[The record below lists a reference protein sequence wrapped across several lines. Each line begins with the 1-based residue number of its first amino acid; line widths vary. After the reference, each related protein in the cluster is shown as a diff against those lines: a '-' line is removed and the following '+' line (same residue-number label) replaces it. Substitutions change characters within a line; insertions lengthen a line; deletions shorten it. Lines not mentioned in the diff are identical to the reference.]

1 MNIKEQLTQVNYY
14 RGNGNGGTKQNKY
27 IVVHY
32 VGAVSTAKNNAD
44 YFFSVN
50 RQASA
55 NYFVDE
61 NEIYRVVKDSDSAW
75 HVGANQYYNDARN
88 TNSIGIE
95 MCCYWNNGKLDVSEK
110 VISNTIELVKDLMAK
125 YNIPASHVARH
136 YDVTRKNCP
145 APLVENPAR
154 WDDFKAR
161 LGGSSKPINNNKSN
175 EQVAYEVYCG
185 LWGNGQDR
193 KDKLTNA
200 GYNPLTIQDIV
211 NSKYYGVKK
220 VVATKSIDTVAHEV
234 INGAWGNGAD
244 RRNRVTAAGYNY
256 DEVQKRVNE
265 ILLGTSTP
273 VNNRKSNEQIA
284 QEVINGAWGNGQDRK
299 NRLTAAGYDASA
311 IQKIVNAKLL
321 R

>member
-1 MNIKEQLTQVNYY
+1 MNIKEQLTQINYY

-61 NEIYRVVKDSDSAW
+61 NEIYRVVTDSDSAW

-125 YNIPASHVARH
+125 YNIPASNVVRH

-145 APLVENPAR
+145 APLVENPTR
-154 WDDFKAR
+154 WNDFKAR
-161 LGGSSKPINNNKSN
+161 L
-175 EQVAYEVYCG
+175 
-185 LWGNGQDR
+185 
-193 KDKLTNA
+193 
-200 GYNPLTIQDIV
+200 
-211 NSKYYGVKK
+211 
-220 VVATKSIDTVAHEV
+220 
-234 INGAWGNGAD
+234 
-244 RRNRVTAAGYNY
+244 RRR
-256 DEVQKRVNE
+256 RFR
-265 ILLGTSTP
+265 I
-273 VNNRKSNEQIA
+273 
-284 QEVINGAWGNGQDRK
+284 
-299 NRLTAAGYDASA
+299 
-311 IQKIVNAKLL
+311 
-321 R
+321 